1 MYTVNIVDAPCG
13 QGKTLSAINYINNS
27 NDDDERFLY
36 ITPFLTE
43 VERIKRECINKKFKE
58 PKKYGTK
65 INGIKYLF
73 NKGENIVSTHS
84 LFRLFDDEI
93 INLSYL
99 NNYTLIM
106 DEVAEVVDI
115 LDISKDDMST
125 LLDKYVEVDDKGLL
139 HWIATDYE
147 GKFEEYKRLCELGC
161 VSIYGSGARKVILL
175 WMFPVSVFKAFKN
188 IYILTYMFDAQIQKY
203 YYDFYNVNYNNI
215 YVDDYHFTSD
225 YRSYD
230 TSKYKDLIDIV
241 DSEKLNSI
249 GDLDNSLSSAWYLRN
264 KDNNSMK
271 IIRNNCENF
280 FRNIA
285 NTNSELNIWTVFKDY
300 QKLAKGKR
308 YTKGFVPLNMRATND
323 YINCRSVAYLV
334 NRYLNPMIKNFFI
347 ENNVVVDE
355 DKYALSELLQ
365 FIFRSRIRQGEKIN
379 LYLPSK
385 RMRKLLMNWMNTYS

>member
-1 MYTVNIVDAPCG
+1 MYTVNVVDAPCG
-13 QGKTLSAINYINNS
+13 QGKTNSAINYINNS
-27 NDDDERFLY
+27 DDDERFLY

-43 VERIKRECINKKFKE
+43 VERIKKSCIDKKFKE

-65 INGIKYLF
+65 LNGIKYLF
-73 NKGENIVSTHS
+73 NKGDNIVSTHS
-84 LFRLFDDEI
+84 LFRLFDEEI

-106 DEVAEVVDI
+106 DEVADVVDI
-115 LDISKDDMST
+115 LDISKDDMGT

-139 HWIATDYE
+139 HWTATDYE
-147 GKFEEYKRLCELGC
+147 GKFEDYKRLCELGC
-161 VSIYGSGARKVILL
+161 VSIYGSGTRKVILL
-175 WMFPVSVFKAFKN
+175 WMFPVSVFKAFKK

-203 YYDFYNVNYNNI
+203 YYDFYNVNYNHI
-215 YVDDYHFTSD
+215 YVDNDRFTNDYKTYD
-225 YRSYD
+225 IGKYRS
-230 TSKYKDLIDIV
+230 LIDIV

-271 IIRNNCENF
+271 KIKSNCHNF
-280 FRNIA
+280 FQNIT
-285 NTNSELNIWTVFKDY
+285 NTSSELNIWTVFKDY
-300 QKLAKGKR
+300 QNLIKGKG

-347 ENNVVVDE
+347 ENNVIVDE

-365 FIFRSRIRQGEKIN
+365 FIFRSRVRQGEKIT

-385 RMRKLLMNWMNTYS
+385 RMRNLLLDWLNT

>member
-1 MYTVNIVDAPCG
+1 
-13 QGKTLSAINYINNS
+13 
-27 NDDDERFLY
+27 
-36 ITPFLTE
+36 
-43 VERIKRECINKKFKE
+43 
-58 PKKYGTK
+58 
-65 INGIKYLF
+65 
-73 NKGENIVSTHS
+73 
-84 LFRLFDDEI
+84 
-93 INLSYL
+93 
-99 NNYTLIM
+99 
-106 DEVAEVVDI
+106 
-115 LDISKDDMST
+115 
-125 LLDKYVEVDDKGLL
+125 
-139 HWIATDYE
+139 
-147 GKFEEYKRLCELGC
+147 
-161 VSIYGSGARKVILL
+161 
-175 WMFPVSVFKAFKN
+175 MFPVSVFKAFKN

-225 YRSYD
+225 CKSYD

-300 QKLAKGKR
+300 QKLVKGKR

-365 FIFRSRIRQGEKIN
+365 FIFRSRIRQGEKIT

-385 RMRKLLMNWMNTYS
+385 RMRNLLLDWLNT